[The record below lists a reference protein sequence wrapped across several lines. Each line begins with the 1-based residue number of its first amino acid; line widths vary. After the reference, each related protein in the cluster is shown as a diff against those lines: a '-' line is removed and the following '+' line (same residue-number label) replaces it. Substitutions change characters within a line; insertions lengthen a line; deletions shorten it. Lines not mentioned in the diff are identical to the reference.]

1 MALLAPTHW
10 LLWESNNMW
19 LINFLPD
26 WIFYL
31 LLIIGILG
39 IIISMFLKEIPV
51 INRYQ
56 TPIWL
61 LGILLTILGVW
72 FAGGISKDQEYRE
85 RISALQ
91 LRVAEAEKKSAEV
104 NTQIEYVYRD
114 RVQVVEKVRYQVI
127 SAIREHSTSM
137 DANCTVIPTA
147 VEILNQATQPQSQSS
162 EKKK

>member
-1 MALLAPTHW
+1 
-10 LLWESNNMW
+10 MW

-31 LLIIGILG
+31 LLIIGILA
-39 IIISMFLKEIPV
+39 IVVSMFLKNIPV
-51 INRYQ
+51 VGHYQ

-61 LGILLTILGVW
+61 LGILLTVVGVW
-72 FAGGISKDQEYRE
+72 FAGGISQEREYRE

-91 LRVAEAEKKSAEV
+91 LRVAAAEKKSAEA

-114 RVQVVEKVRYQVI
+114 RVQIVEKVRYQVI
-127 SAIREHSTSM
+127 SAIREYSTAM
-137 DANCTVIPTA
+137 DANCTVIPLA
-147 VEILNQATQPQSQSS
+147 VDILNQATQSNTG

>member
-1 MALLAPTHW
+1 
-10 LLWESNNMW
+10 MW

-39 IIISMFLKEIPV
+39 IITSMFLKEIPV

-56 TPIWL
+56 TPIWV
-61 LGILLTILGVW
+61 LGILLTVVGVW
-72 FAGGISKDQEYRE
+72 FAGGISKDREYRE

-91 LRVAEAEKKSAEV
+91 LRVAAAEKKSAEA

-114 RVQVVEKVRYQVI
+114 RVQIVEKVRYQVI
-127 SAIREHSTSM
+127 SAIRENSTAM
-137 DANCTVIPTA
+137 DANCTVVPQA
-147 VEILNQATQPQSQSS
+147 VDILNQATQYNIA

>member
-1 MALLAPTHW
+1 MALLGPAHCQ
-10 LLWESNNMW
+10 LWESNNMW

-56 TPIWL
+56 TPIRL

-127 SAIREHSTSM
+127 SSIRESSTSM
-137 DANCTVIPTA
+137 DANCTVIPQ
-147 VEILNQATQPQSQSS
+147 VVDILNQATQSQSS